1 MTATKL
7 GIWMDHE
14 HAHLIEFTTDP
25 MTTTTITSKF
35 TPDSEGNASKGDS
48 HRNAKDQ
55 HQHTAF
61 YKKLGDLIRKYKE
74 VILFGPTSAKS
85 ELANTLRDNPL
96 FDSIKIDIESAEKMT
111 DNQSHAFVRKHF
123 SKH

>member
-14 HAHLIEFTTDP
+14 QAHLIEFTTDP
-25 MTTTTITSKF
+25 MTTTTINSKF
-35 TPDSEGNASKGDS
+35 AHAKEEGESKGENHGHS
-48 HRNAKDQ
+48 KQQHRLGK
-55 HQHTAF
+55 F
-61 YKKLGDLIRKYKE
+61 YKELGERIRKYKE

-85 ELANTLRDNPL
+85 ELANSLRDDHL

-111 DNQSHAFVRKHF
+111 DNQSHAFVRNHF
-123 SKH
+123 SKN

>member
-14 HAHLIEFTTDP
+14 QAHLIEFTTDP
-25 MTTTTITSKF
+25 MTTTTINSKSAHGK
-35 TPDSEGNASKGDS
+35 DESAGKGES
-48 HRNAKDQ
+48 HT
-55 HQHTAF
+55 HTKQNHKQGDF
-61 YKKLGDLIRKYKE
+61 YKELGQRIRKYKE

-85 ELANTLRDNPL
+85 ELANLLRDDHL
-96 FDSIKIDIESAEKMT
+96 FDAIKIEIESAEKMT

-123 SKH
+123 SKN